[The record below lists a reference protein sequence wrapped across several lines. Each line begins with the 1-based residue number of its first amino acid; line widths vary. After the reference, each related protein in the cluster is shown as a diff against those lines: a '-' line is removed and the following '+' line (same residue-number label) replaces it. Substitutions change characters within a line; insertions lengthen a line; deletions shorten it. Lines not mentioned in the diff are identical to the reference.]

1 MQWKD
6 IPLMKRRGDLAILAF
21 FLVNILFITYIVDIE
36 QLIIPDPAHFTYPI
50 WPPHA
55 AVDAIHWWGYT
66 FDPALIARP
75 VWWKVTIWI
84 DALFFG
90 PFYVV
95 AIYAYLKSKEWI
107 RIPSIIY
114 SSVMLTNVA
123 VILGEEMFGPH
134 ATPDLPVVLLAN
146 LPWLLVPVYII
157 YRMWRYSH
165 PFTQMV
171 APSDMHTSVPNTQT
185 SRATV
190 RKVKPRSTAASFR
203 YKYGPWAMVAGASA
217 GLGAEYA
224 TQLAAEGLN
233 LVLIARRADL
243 VTQLSE
249 RLRTEYP
256 IQVRPLTIDLA
267 QADAASLIAA
277 QTLDLEIGML
287 VYDAAL
293 SAVGPFFSQP
303 LETHLREIDTNCRT
317 PLMLAYILGQRMA
330 TRQRGGIVL
339 MSSLSATQGTPL
351 ISNYAAT
358 KAYNLVLGEG
368 LWDELRDQG
377 IDVVACCAGSTDT
390 PNYRASAPARNFSS
404 VMAPSSVV
412 AETFAA
418 LGRNPSVVP
427 GRSNRLAAF
436 VMRRLLSRRLAVT
449 MMGRTLRGMYS
460 SPNR

>member
-1 MQWKD
+1 MQRKD
-6 IPLMKRRGDLAILAF
+6 IPLTQRRGDIAILAF
-21 FLVNILFITYIVDIE
+21 FLINILFITYVVDIE
-36 QLIIPDPAHFTYPI
+36 QLIIPDPTHFTYPI
-50 WPPHA
+50 WPPPT
-55 AVDAIHWWGYT
+55 AVDAIHWWGHT

-114 SSVMLTNVA
+114 ASVMLTNVT
-123 VILGEEMFGPH
+123 VILGEEMFGAH
-134 ATPDLPVVLLAN
+134 ATPNLPVVLLAN
-146 LPWLLVPVYII
+146 LPWLLFPIYII
-157 YRMWRYSH
+157 YRMWRSSH
-165 PFTQMV
+165 PFTQTITQ
-171 APSDMHTSVPNTQT
+171 SDLRAAEPNMQA
-185 SRATV
+185 SRAAV
-190 RKVKPRSTAASFR
+190 GKIKPRPTAVSFFD
-203 YKYGPWAMVAGASA
+203 KYGPWAVVAGASA

-224 TQLAAEGLN
+224 TQLAAKGLN

-243 VTQLSE
+243 VDRLAE
-249 RLRTEYP
+249 RLKTEYP
-256 IQVRPLTIDLA
+256 IQVRTLSIDLA
-267 QADAASLIAA
+267 QADAASLIAT
-277 QTLDLEIGML
+277 QTRDIEIGML

-293 SAVGPFFSQP
+293 SAVGPFFAQP

-317 PLMLAYILGQRMA
+317 PLMLAYLLGQRRA
-330 TRQRGGIVL
+330 SRQRGGIVL

-358 KAYNLVLGEG
+358 KAYNLVLAEG
-368 LWDELRDQG
+368 LWDELREQG
-377 IDVVACCAGSTDT
+377 VDVTACCAGSTDT
-390 PNYRASAPARNFSS
+390 PNYRASTPAKNFTS

-412 AETFAA
+412 AETLAA

-449 MMGRTLRGMYS
+449 VMGRTLRGMYS
-460 SPNR
+460 